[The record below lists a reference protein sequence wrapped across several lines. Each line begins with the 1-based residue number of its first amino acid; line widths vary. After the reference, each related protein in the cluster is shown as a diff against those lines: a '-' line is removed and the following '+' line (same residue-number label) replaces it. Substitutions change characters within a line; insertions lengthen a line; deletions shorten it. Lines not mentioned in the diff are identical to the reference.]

1 MYLVNK
7 DVMMMIK
14 TWVSEMSTYPGFV
27 LGVVVRIPGF
37 VVETGK
43 LG

>member
-1 MYLVNK
+1 ML
-7 DVMMMIK
+7 MIK
-14 TWVSEMSTYPGFV
+14 TWDYEMSTYPGFWNWEW
-27 LGVVVRIPGF
+27 LFESGF